1 MARATDKSKLLTVR
15 EVAER
20 LDVAPSTVRI
30 WRIAGRFPN
39 AQAEET
45 PRGRVWYIPESD
57 LKGFERRYRLF
68 RSEQQLGVA
77 VTVWA
82 TACEVTHPTAR
93 PSSLLGL

>member
-1 MARATDKSKLLTVR
+1 MANTAAKTRLLTVR

-57 LKGFERRYRLF
+57 LHGFEKRGPGRP
-68 RSEQQLGVA
+68 RSTG
-77 VTVWA
+77 
-82 TACEVTHPTAR
+82 THLTKK
-93 PSSLLGL
+93 SKKK

>member
-1 MARATDKSKLLTVR
+1 MANTTDKSKLLTVR

-45 PRGRVWYIPESD
+45 ARGRVWYIPESD
-57 LKGFERRYRLF
+57 LEGFEKRGPGRP
-68 RSEQQLGVA
+68 
-77 VTVWA
+77 
-82 TACEVTHPTAR
+82 PTTSTKLR
-93 PSSLLGL
+93 KKSKKK

>member
-1 MARATDKSKLLTVR
+1 MAKTTGKSKLLTVR

-45 PRGRVWYIPESD
+45 ARGRVWYIPKSD
-57 LKGFERRYRLF
+57 LEGFEKRGPGRPP
-68 RSEQQLGVA
+68 
-77 VTVWA
+77 A
-82 TACEVTHPTAR
+82 TNRATRKPKR
-93 PSSLLGL
+93 K

>member
-1 MARATDKSKLLTVR
+1 MANTTDKSKLLTVR

-45 PRGRVWYIPESD
+45 ARGRVWYIPESD
-57 LKGFERRYRLF
+57 LEGFEKRGPGRPPTTGTRLTKK
-68 RSEQQLGVA
+68 SKKK
-77 VTVWA
+77 
-82 TACEVTHPTAR
+82 
-93 PSSLLGL
+93 